1 MSDLQIKSIIE
12 RILRLHQEEDDLK
25 ADRREVYAEAKANGY
40 DKTALG
46 AAVSIIRKREK
57 DAAGFEERNAIV
69 DLYLSAFDGSSHVR
83 AYARTRE
90 AEQNT
95 SLGPLPA
102 AQSEGAAGA
111 IPEEAAPASAP
122 EERSATHAQGAE
134 FVTQAG
140 AASGEGNA
148 RSLNAAS
155 AADERKPIGMKTSKP
170 YDPGPIP
177 AFLDRRQQP
186 RPGA

>member
-1 MSDLQIKSIIE
+1 MSDLQLKTIIE
-12 RILRLHQEEDDLK
+12 RILRLHAEEDEIK
-25 ADRREVYAEAKANGY
+25 ADRREVYAEAKAHGY

-46 AAVSIIRKREK
+46 AAVSLIRKKEK
-57 DAAGFEERNAIV
+57 LGVDDFDQRDAMVA
-69 DLYLSAFDGSSHVR
+69 LYVASYEGPARVLTHTL

-95 SLGPLPA
+95 SLGSLSA

-111 IPEEAAPASAP
+111 NPEQAAPERAT

-134 FVTQAG
+134 LVTQAG
-140 AASGEGNA
+140 KGEGG
-148 RSLNAAS
+148 LGVVPGEHKPVP
-155 AADERKPIGMKTSKP
+155 AADAPIDLT
-170 YDPGPIP
+170 IP

-186 RPGA
+186 RADA